1 MSKNCN
7 KCIFFDRDGVLN
19 KDKGYISKVRD
30 IEIFSKVGQAI
41 YECNKNKYLVIII
54 TNQSGIGRG
63 LITLKQLSQIHS
75 YIKKKI
81 KKNKAI
87 INDIFY
93 CPFHPTGA
101 KGKYKKISYDR
112 KPNPGMLFKAIKK
125 WKIDPKQSF
134 MIGDKVSDRSAAKA
148 AGLKFFFKSKKINL
162 YKQVKLIIKKAKS
175 KIY

>member
-1 MSKNCN
+1 MSKNLN
-7 KCIFFDRDGVLN
+7 KCVFFDRDGVLN

-63 LITLKQLSQIHS
+63 LITLKQLSEIHN

-93 CPFHPTGA
+93 CPFHQTGGR
-101 KGKYKKISYDR
+101 GKYKKNSFDR
-112 KPNPGMLFKAIKK
+112 KPNPGMLLKAIKK
-125 WKIDPKQSF
+125 WKIDPNKSF
-134 MIGDKVSDRSAAKA
+134 MIGDKVSDRTAAKA

-162 YKQVKLIIKKAKS
+162 YKQIKLIIKN
-175 KIY
+175 

>member
-1 MSKNCN
+1 MSKSFN

-19 KDKGYISKVRD
+19 KDKGYISKVND

-41 YECNKNKYLVIII
+41 HECNKNKYLVIII

-63 LITLKQLSQIHS
+63 LISLKQLNQIHS
-75 YIKKKI
+75 YIKKEI

-87 INDIFY
+87 INDIFF
-93 CPFHPTGA
+93 CPYHPSAG
-101 KGKYKKISYDR
+101 KGKYKRNSYDR

-125 WKIDPKQSF
+125 WKIDPKKSF
-134 MIGDKVSDRSAAKA
+134 MIGDKVSDRAAAKA

-162 YKQVKLIIKKAKS
+162 YRQIKYIIKN
-175 KIY
+175 

>member
-1 MSKNCN
+1 MSKNLN

-30 IEIFSKVGQAI
+30 IEIFPKVGQAI
-41 YECNKNKYLVIII
+41 YECNKKKYLVIII

-63 LITLKQLSQIHS
+63 LITLKQLSQIHN

-93 CPFHPTGA
+93 CPFHPTGGR
-101 KGKYKKISYDR
+101 GKYKKNSFDR
-112 KPNPGMLFKAIKK
+112 KPNPGMILKAIKK
-125 WKIDPKQSF
+125 WKIDPKKSF
-134 MIGDKVSDRSAAKA
+134 MIGDKVSDRTAAKA
-148 AGLKFFFKSKKINL
+148 AGLKFFFKSKKIDL
-162 YKQVKLIIKKAKS
+162 YKQIKLIIKN
-175 KIY
+175 

>member
-1 MSKNCN
+1 MSKNLN
-7 KCIFFDRDGVLN
+7 KCVFFDRDGVLN

-41 YECNKNKYLVIII
+41 YECNKKEYLVIII

-63 LITLKQLSQIHS
+63 LITLKQLSQIRN

-93 CPFHPTGA
+93 CPFHPTGGR
-101 KGKYKKISYDR
+101 GKYKKNSFDR
-112 KPNPGMLFKAIKK
+112 KPNPGMLLKAIKK
-125 WKIDPKQSF
+125 WKIDPKKSF
-134 MIGDKVSDRSAAKA
+134 MIGDQKSDYLAAH
-148 AGLKFFFKSKKINL
+148 
-162 YKQVKLIIKKAKS
+162 KS
-175 KIY
+175 KIYFEYKSNRNNLLDQIKNIIR